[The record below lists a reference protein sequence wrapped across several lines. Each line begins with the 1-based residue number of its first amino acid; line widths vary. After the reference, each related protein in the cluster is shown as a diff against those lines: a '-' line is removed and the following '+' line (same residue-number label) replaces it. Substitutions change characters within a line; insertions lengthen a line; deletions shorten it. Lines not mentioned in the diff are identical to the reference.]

1 MNKKVVIGISV
12 SVAIIIVIIGVV
24 LAVVLKKTEPAA
36 NDTTATA
43 SDKPAVASDKPA
55 ADKPIVIIG
64 GAPLPAPNL
73 NYSYE
78 PADSVPDNQKKLK
91 VYSKCNFEGT
101 VKEYGMGETV
111 SVDGVLD
118 TSQNSFI
125 LPAGTT
131 VYVYDSATDRA
142 TNYYLISHNIL
153 GNFKVDC
160 VPTPSGS
167 VKKAIKLD
175 LLSKSIPILSGPFPV
190 NPQKLVAIYS
200 DTQMKGSIIELG
212 VGEHTSASAPFSVV
226 NSLNIPP
233 RHRVILYQNND
244 KSGPS
249 ETHENAF
256 DYAKPVNSIKLG
268 SVSAISV
275 NII

>member
-12 SVAIIIVIIGVV
+12 SVAIIIVIIAVV

-36 NDTTATA
+36 TETSAA
-43 SDKPAVASDKPA
+43 ASDKPA
-55 ADKPIVIIG
+55 AYKPIVIIG

-111 SVDGVLD
+111 SVNGVLD

-160 VPTPSGS
+160 VPTPSGTSS

-175 LLSKSIPILSGPFPV
+175 LLSKSIPIRSGPFPV
-190 NPQKLVAIYS
+190 NPQQLLAVDAH
-200 DTQMKGSIIELG
+200 TQLKGSIIELG
-212 VGEHTSASAPFSVV
+212 VGEHTSTSVPFSIV

-256 DYAKPVNSIKLG
+256 DYAKPVNSIKLA

-275 NII
+275 NKI